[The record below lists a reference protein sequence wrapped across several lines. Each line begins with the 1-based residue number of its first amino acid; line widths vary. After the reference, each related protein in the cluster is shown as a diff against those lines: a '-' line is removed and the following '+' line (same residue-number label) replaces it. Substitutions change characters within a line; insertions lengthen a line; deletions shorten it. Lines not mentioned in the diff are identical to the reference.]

1 MKKAR
6 NFGSSEGKT
15 AVRRRFIGW
24 DQPTVPLAVEE
35 LFRQYVVGDA
45 WDMRE
50 VLIVLPS
57 GLAKRRLQELLAL
70 RAMGSGGTRAIREQG
85 AATEDAGRKVMY
97 PPQIVTVGQLPEEL
111 YVAKFP
117 FASEMVQVLTWVAAL
132 QKTALELQQRIVPQ
146 PPPLTASEQ
155 WLELGKLIS
164 TVHRELA
171 SDRLNFQAVAEEFI
185 EINAE
190 YDSWCGCRCFDICD
204 LED

>member
-35 LFRQYVVGDA
+35 LFRQFAVGDA
-45 WDMRE
+45 WDMRD

-70 RAMGSGGTRAIREQG
+70 RAIGAGGMRGNRERRV
-85 AATEDAGRKVMY
+85 ATEDAGRKVMY
-97 PPQIVTVGQLPEEL
+97 PPQMVTVGQLPEEL

-117 FASEMVQVLTWVAAL
+117 FASDMVQVLTWVAAL
-132 QKTALELQQRIVPQ
+132 QQTAPELLQRIVPQ
-146 PPPLTASEQ
+146 PHA
-155 WLELGKLIS
+155 
-164 TVHRELA
+164 R
-171 SDRLNFQAVAEEFI
+171 DR
-185 EINAE
+185 
-190 YDSWCGCRCFDICD
+190 
-204 LED
+204 